1 VVVAFGNRY
10 DRDDKD
16 DEADN
21 AKTEANRFHGLNRTG
36 VAISSYEFAGCRVA
50 IPR

>member
-1 VVVAFGNRY
+1 MVAALGDRH
-10 DRDDKD
+10 DRDDED

-21 AKTEANRFHGLNRTG
+21 AKTEANRIHGLNRTG